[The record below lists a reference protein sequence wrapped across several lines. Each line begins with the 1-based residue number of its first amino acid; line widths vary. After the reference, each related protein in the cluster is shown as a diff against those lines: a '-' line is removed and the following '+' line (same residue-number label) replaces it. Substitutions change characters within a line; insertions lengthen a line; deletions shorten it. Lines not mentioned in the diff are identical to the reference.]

1 MPCRFFGKRGD
12 YLIKKMYFYT
22 LSLRKNICAMKIR
35 LKMGL
40 LQDNLKISMDSI
52 RTNKVRAVLTIF
64 IISFG
69 IMALVGILTAIDSIK
84 HSLTEQFTMMGAN
97 TFFIESRGMTIVV
110 GNKRYR
116 KKNHA
121 RITYRQ
127 AERFKQEFSMP
138 GVVSVSVNASG
149 LATVKYKDKKSNP
162 NVLLVG
168 GDENFML
175 VSGNELQEGRNLS
188 VQDIQMNRH
197 VAIIGTDLVR
207 QLFPLGNAVGKIV
220 SIGGAHFRVIGVF
233 KEKGSSFS
241 GSDRT
246 CLLPVTT
253 VRHYFSRPNMT
264 FRIGVMPEETRLL
277 DIIASEAEGLFR
289 IIRGLDVRDESDF
302 NITRS
307 DNLVSILMDNI
318 KYVTWAATII
328 GIITLFGAVIGL
340 MNIMLVT
347 VTERTREIGIRKA
360 LGAKGSTI
368 RWQFLFEAVLI
379 GQMGGFLGIVLG
391 ILMGNL
397 ISLLTKSAF
406 VIPWLWIIGGVV
418 VCFLVGVVSGF
429 YPASKAARLDPI
441 VALRYE

>member
-1 MPCRFFGKRGD
+1 MRNGD
-12 YLIKKMYFYT
+12 FVRKKSIFTGNSAEHLLGCPGITGMVM
-22 LSLRKNICAMKIR
+22 RIR
-35 LKMGL
+35 SGL
-40 LQDNLKISMDSI
+40 LQDNLKISLDSI

-84 HSLTEQFTMMGAN
+84 YSLTEQFTMMGAN
-97 TFFIESRGMTIVV
+97 TFFIESRGMSIVV

-127 AERFKQEFSMP
+127 AERFKDEFNMP
-138 GVVSVSVNASG
+138 ALVSVSVVASG
-149 LATVKYKDKKSNP
+149 MATVKYEDHKSNP
-162 NVLLVG
+162 NIQLVG
-168 GDENFML
+168 GDENYMM
-175 VSGNELQEGRNLS
+175 VSGNELREGRNLT
-188 VQDIQMNRH
+188 VQDIQMNRN
-197 VAIIGTDLVR
+197 VVIVGADLVR
-207 QLFPLGNAVGKIV
+207 QIFPLGEPLGKNV
-220 SIGGAHFRVIGVF
+220 SIGGAHFKVIGVF
-233 KEKGSSFS
+233 KEKGASFG

-246 CLLPVTT
+246 CLMPVTT

-264 FRIGVMPEETRLL
+264 FRIGVMPDDTRLL
-277 DIIASEAEGLFR
+277 DIISSEAEGMFR
-289 IIRGLDVRDESDF
+289 IIRGLTAYDESDF

-307 DNLVSILMDNI
+307 DNLVSILMENI
-318 KYVTWAATII
+318 RYVTWAATII

-360 LGAKGSTI
+360 LGAKGRTI

-379 GQMGGFLGIVLG
+379 GQLGGLLGIFLG

-406 VIPWLWIIGGVV
+406 VIPWMWIIGGVA
-418 VCFLVGVVSGF
+418 VCFIVGVVSGY

-441 VALRYE
+441 IALRYE

>member
-1 MPCRFFGKRGD
+1 MK
-12 YLIKKMYFYT
+12 
-22 LSLRKNICAMKIR
+22 LST
-35 LKMGL
+35 GL
-40 LQDNLKISMDSI
+40 LQDNLKISLDSI
-52 RTNKVRAVLTIF
+52 RTNRVRAVLTIF

-110 GNKRYR
+110 GKKRYR
-116 KKNHA
+116 KKNHS
-121 RITYRQ
+121 RITFRQ
-127 AERFKQEFSMP
+127 AERFRKEFRMP
-138 GVVSVSVNASG
+138 GIVSVSVNASG
-149 LATVKYKDKKSNP
+149 MATVKYRDKKSNP
-162 NVLLVG
+162 NILLVG
-168 GDENFML
+168 GDENFMV
-175 VSGNELQEGRNLS
+175 VSGNELQEGRNLTP
-188 VQDIQMNRH
+188 QDILMNRN
-197 VAIIGTDLVR
+197 VAIIGSDLVR
-207 QLFPLGNAVGKIV
+207 QLFPLGDPVGKIV

-233 KEKGSSFS
+233 REKGSSFS

-253 VRHYFSRPNMT
+253 VRHYFSRPNMS
-264 FRIGVMPEETRLL
+264 FRIGVMPEDTKLL
-277 DIIASEAEGLFR
+277 DIMSSEAEGLFR
-289 IIRGLDVRDESDF
+289 TIRGLDVRDESDF

-307 DNLVSILMDNI
+307 DNLVSILLENI
-318 KYVTWAATII
+318 RYVTWAATII

-360 LGAKGSTI
+360 LGAKGRTI

-379 GQMGGFLGIVLG
+379 GQMGGILGIILG
-391 ILMGNL
+391 ILAGNM
-397 ISLLTKSAF
+397 ISLLMKSAF
-406 VIPWLWIIGGVV
+406 VVPWLWILGGVA
-418 VCFLVGVVSGF
+418 VCFLVGVVSGY